1 MPQTIIDLGRK
12 VKAKYP
18 TYADMDDAELGRRM
32 KAKYPEYADFADVAP
47 QPASKSIFQRIG
59 DALNQEQDTERE
71 MATANA
77 ANVQQ
82 DWQQGTATAKEGL
95 GKLGRAYGAVAQPP
109 AATPEQRKI
118 QRDQMVGALKEVP
131 KGASQVFRGSMEA
144 VKQPMLSVAA
154 PMIVAGGVPAVAGA
168 AAGMAA
174 QEGVERGI
182 KLFGNK
188 AIAAEP
194 PTMPKQPGD
203 TPGMGKTG
211 GEQVEGLAE
220 AAGDVA
226 GLFTFGAEAATAKGT
241 NAIKGLFGKAKSGA
255 PTINGQTVAS
265 LAEALKEKALNGKQ
279 NEVAYLTL
287 LDELKAIDP
296 EAAKPF
302 EAASPRAQLHQNSP
316 ETPLDNQNAGGPPPP
331 EVATAPFKSAEE
343 SAAVFQEQQPAYPE
357 LGPKSARE
365 SAQAFREPEPRLSR
379 DQRRASAAPPET
391 GLPEEVVRGQAA
403 REDAARALGK
413 RWQDLSNPERVA
425 IDDLIAEQKAGAG
438 AREPAGPSI
447 EPQAIRPNLSDR
459 PGRQISSGRTA
470 GQRGSFS
477 NKPLEPPKD
486 AGEEDLALQS
496 FMRARNASAEPVKPI
511 PGQSANADVSSAI
524 IGAIEGKDGGASLSQ
539 IRESMPG
546 VDKATFDRSVMDLY
560 KGGKVFLDRHDH
572 SAALTP
578 AEKAELV
585 HGGGEDYYIG
595 ISSRR
600 DTQRGSFSNRPV
612 PDNTPIPKEELTP
625 DDFVNFKRMV
635 ISPGE
640 ETALRGRI
648 QQMIG
653 DGTMT
658 KDVEPHAAILAH
670 AAEIGPEALRNVMAH
685 GPDEGIGGRAAVQ
698 AMRDRQLGISR
709 EIIAARRT
717 LEERRP
723 SMSDQDAMGLESKIA
738 QLENDEKQYLQ
749 WTAGQRT
756 EAGRNL
762 SALRIMANATL
773 DMGAWTSKARSA
785 MGLPPKVDLPP
796 HVINHVRALVVAA
809 QQAAESG
816 DVKAAALAKGRL
828 AQGVAKLEETGWLET
843 VTTLWKAGLL
853 TAPPTHFVNMTGNVA
868 FQTMELASR
877 LPASLVDMAIGTA
890 TKRRTVAGWSPKEIP
905 VAVQSAVEGGRQA
918 LAALKTGMTPDQ
930 MAKGEITRELNFQ
943 GLNKLAE
950 NAPAFLKQ
958 TLRSTNDVINW
969 YGRMPFRALS
979 AEDKIFKVYA
989 AKNSLVQQAKLQ
1001 AMNEA
1006 KAGVIPRQQYAQRM
1020 NELISNP
1027 TDDMVNNS
1035 LLYADYATFNNK
1047 NAFASGI
1054 TSGINTTTRE
1064 LGPVAGPAFK
1074 FATEMQLPFRN
1085 TPANL
1090 FERLLDYSPV
1100 GMVAKPAIAAAE
1112 RRSAIRKF
1120 GQALT
1125 PDMQKVFSEAVGRGA
1140 VGTALIYA
1148 GYVMGKNMTATGP
1161 RPNENKGQSNI
1172 ERRAGQMPGAVKV
1185 GDQWIQSMRL
1195 APGGNLV
1202 AIGAAMAQA
1211 ANAELKD
1218 EAKRPWNFARLAGQT
1233 MLEQPMLE
1241 GMQDTIEA
1249 LDAPSG
1255 KRMNKLVADKA
1266 GSFVPA
1272 FVSRTVAPMVNPEVP
1287 QTQPPSDAGMLGTV
1301 GYGIQSRLPGL
1312 RNSLPPLT
1320 DIFGNKVPS
1329 TRAQALFPLRT
1340 NEDRTQHDPLDKSL
1354 MEVKAGINQINQIMP
1369 ESDKEFAARSAK
1381 DGEAVRRD
1389 RESDEEYNA
1398 RKIATGGLI
1407 EEALREALP
1416 SLPEDPDERKKA
1428 IAKIVRKIHGDLTG
1442 MAKHDPDYLRMAP
1455 PERAQY
1461 LLSLPQQHRP

>member
-1 MPQTIIDLGRK
+1 MPTQADIEE
-12 VKAKYP
+12 VAAKLFP
-18 TYADMDDAELGRRM
+18 
-32 KAKYPEYADFADVAP
+32 KN
-47 QPASKSIFQRIG
+47 QPAKPPAKSIFQRIG

-109 AATPEQRKI
+109 AASPEQRRV

-154 PMIVAGGVPAVAGA
+154 PMIAAGGVPAVAGA
-168 AAGMAA
+168 AAGMVA

-188 AIAAEP
+188 AIAPEP

-241 NAIKGLFGKAKSGA
+241 NAVKGLFGKAKSGA

-331 EVATAPFKSAEE
+331 EVAPAPFKSAEE
-343 SAAVFQEQQPAYPE
+343 SAAIFQEQQPAYPE
-357 LGPKSARE
+357 VGPKSARE
-365 SAQAFREPEPRLSR
+365 SAQAFREPAPRLSR
-379 DQRRASAAPPET
+379 DQRRASSAPPET

-403 REDAARALGK
+403 REDAAMALGK

-438 AREPAGPSI
+438 SREPTGPSI
-447 EPQAIRPNLSDR
+447 EPQAIRPNPSDR
-459 PGRQISSGRTA
+459 PGRQIISAGRTA

-496 FMRARNASAEPVKPI
+496 FMRARNASAEPVKL
-511 PGQSANADVSSAI
+511 GQPANADVASAI
-524 IGAIEGKDGGASLSQ
+524 TGAIEGKDGGSSLSQ

-572 SAALTP
+572 PAALTP

-595 ISSRR
+595 ISRR

-612 PDNTPIPKEELTP
+612 NDPPNTPIPKEELTP

-648 QQMIG
+648 QQGID

-658 KDVEPHAAILAH
+658 KDVEHHSAILAH

-685 GPDEGIGGRAAVQ
+685 GPGEGIGGRAAVQ

-816 DVKAAALAKGRL
+816 DVKAAALAKGKL

-853 TAPPTHFVNMTGNVA
+853 TAPPTHLVNLGGNVK

-877 LPASLVDMAIGTA
+877 IPSSIVDMVISAKTGQ
-890 TKRRTVAGWSPKEIP
+890 RTVAGWSPKEIP
-905 VAVQSAVEGGRQA
+905 AAVRAAMDGVNEARAV
-918 LAALKTGMTPDQ
+918 LKTGMTPQ
-930 MAKGEITRELNFQ
+930 QLLKGDIPRELNFQ
-943 GLNKLAE
+943 KANPTLNA
-950 NAPAFLKQ
+950 
-958 TLRSTNDVINW
+958 VINW
-969 YGRMPFRALS
+969 YGRFPFRALS
-979 AEDKIFKVYA
+979 AEDRVFKVYA
-989 AKNSLVQQAKLQ
+989 AKNSVIQQAKLQ
-1001 AMNEA
+1001 AINEYRS
-1006 KAGVIPRQQYAQRM
+1006 GVIPRSQYAQRISDLM
-1020 NELISNP
+1020 NNP
-1027 TDDMVNNS
+1027 TEQMLANAD
-1035 LLYADYATFNNK
+1035 LYANYATFNNE
-1047 NAFASGI
+1047 NALAAGATSFVNTAS
-1054 TSGINTTTRE
+1054 RKM
-1064 LGPVAGPAFK
+1064 GPVMGPAFK
-1074 FATEMQLPFRN
+1074 AGSEFVIPFKN
-1085 TPANL
+1085 TPANI

-1100 GMVAKPAIAAAE
+1100 GMVARPAVKALE
-1112 RRSAIRKF
+1112 HRSAKKDY
-1120 GQALT
+1120 ALT
-1125 PDMQKVFSEAVGRGA
+1125 LSGLSAADRKIAVDKFNKSLTPEMQKTFSEAVGRGM
-1140 VGTALIYA
+1140 VGSAMMYA
-1148 GYVMGKNMTATGP
+1148 GYLMAEHGRATGP
-1161 RPNENKGQSNI
+1161 RPNENKGQSNV
-1172 ERRAGQMPGAVKV
+1172 ERRAGQTPGSIKI
-1185 GDQWIQSMRL
+1185 GDQWIQTIRL

-1202 AIGAAMAQA
+1202 ATGAAMQEAGSR
-1211 ANAELKD
+1211 ELKD
-1218 EAKRPWNFARLAGQT
+1218 EIKRPWNFVRLAGQT

-1241 GMQDTIEA
+1241 GMRDTIEA
-1249 LDAPSG
+1249 MDAPSG
-1255 KRMNKLVADKA
+1255 KRMNKLAADKA

-1272 FVSRTVAPMVNPEVP
+1272 FVSRTVAPIVNPEVP
-1287 QTQPPSDAGMLGTV
+1287 QTQPPSDAGMLGTI

-1312 RNSLPPLT
+1312 RNNLPPLT

-1340 NEDRTQHDPLDKSL
+1340 SEDRTQHDPLDKSL